1 MRPERIDRM
10 IRAYGTDV
18 AKWPEAGDLSEYAQH
33 SPRLLRAAAS
43 VDAALLTMVQEPPA
57 GVILQD
63 EALAEAAIARA
74 VRRKRE
80 GWPMRAA
87 AASVLFAAVLGAA
100 TGSFTEINRVES
112 ALFSTK
118 QGAWGAPIGPLAG
131 RVE

>member
-18 AKWPEAGDLSEYAQH
+18 VKWPEAGDLSDYAQH
-33 SPRLLRAAAS
+33 SPGLLRAAAS
-43 VDAALLTMVQEPPA
+43 VDAALQALRREPPA
-57 GVILQD
+57 RGMLED

-74 VRRKRE
+74 AKRRWDN
-80 GWPMRAA
+80 WPLRAA

-100 TGSFTEINRVES
+100 TGSFTEMNRVES
-112 ALFSTK
+112 LLFSTK
-118 QGAWGAPIGPLAG
+118 QGAWGAPIRPLAG

>member
-18 AKWPEAGDLSEYAQH
+18 AKWPEAGDLSDYAQH
-33 SPRLLRAAAS
+33 SPGLLRAAAS
-43 VDAALLTMVQEPPA
+43 VDAALQALRREPPA
-57 GVILQD
+57 RGMLED

-74 VRRKRE
+74 AKRRWDN
-80 GWPMRAA
+80 WPLRAA

-100 TGSFTEINRVES
+100 TGSFTEMNRVES
-112 ALFSTK
+112 LLFSTK
-118 QGAWGAPIGPLAG
+118 QGAWGAPIRPLAG

>member
-18 AKWPEAGDLSEYAQH
+18 AKWPEAGDLSDYAQH
-33 SPRLLRAAAS
+33 SPGLLRAAAS
-43 VDAALLTMVQEPPA
+43 VDAALQALRREPPA
-57 GVILQD
+57 RGMLED

-100 TGSFTEINRVES
+100 TGSFTEMNRVES
-112 ALFSTK
+112 LLFSTK
-118 QGAWGAPIGPLAG
+118 QGAWGAPIRPLAG